1 MTTGDHVSKHAPAKQ
16 NKSSGGQWL
25 KRIGIAGFLFFLI
38 KGILWLVLLGLV
50 VFGIVDKEAMNTFRE
65 WLPF

>member
-1 MTTGDHVSKHAPAKQ
+1 MTGEDQFSTTKRKQ
-16 NKSSGGQWL
+16 AGKSSAKQWL

-50 VFGIVDKEAMNTFRE
+50 IFGIVDKEAVERFRE

>member
-1 MTTGDHVSKHAPAKQ
+1 MEDPVAKHPGKAVEKSTAK
-16 NKSSGGQWL
+16 QWL
-25 KRIGIAGFLFFLI
+25 KRFGIAGFLFFLI

-50 VFGIVDKEAMNTFRE
+50 VFGIVDKDVVERFRE

>member
-1 MTTGDHVSKHAPAKQ
+1 MSKPVTGKVT
-16 NKSSGGQWL
+16 KSSGKQWL

-50 VFGIVDKEAMNTFRE
+50 VFGFVDREALSTFRE